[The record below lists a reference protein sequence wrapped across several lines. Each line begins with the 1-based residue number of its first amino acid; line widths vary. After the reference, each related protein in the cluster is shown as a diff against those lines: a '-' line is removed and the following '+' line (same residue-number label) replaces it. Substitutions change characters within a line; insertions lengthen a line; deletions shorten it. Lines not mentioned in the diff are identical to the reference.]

1 MLPPPVS
8 CFLLHSVGCQ
18 LRHHLHKEAFLFIR
32 LKYATHPIP
41 HPHTLHGSVLLQLPP
56 NQLELPSQF
65 ILFSVSSMKTHA
77 SWNPGCVCLDHRG
90 ISNAQISDWR
100 KKKKRHLIST
110 SAVKHW
116 ISEFYPMLLGVGVMD
131 RLWLNLSEEMPYPL
145 SSPLSHQVSQ
155 LINGQLCGKAWGL
168 ISQLDWTPGAS
179 CWIWAR
185 GLSPHSEGPGE
196 GGPPSPCRSWTKQ
209 SSFLV
214 FLHLWNPPSPFCK
227 DVWESVKAHFPD
239 LGMQ

>member
-1 MLPPPVS
+1 MLPLPLS

-41 HPHTLHGSVLLQLPP
+41 QTNTLHCSVLLQLSP
-56 NQLELPSQF
+56 NQMELPSQF
-65 ILFSVSSMKTHA
+65 ILFSVSSMKTYA
-77 SWNPGCVCLDHRG
+77 LWKLSCLSWSSGYFQCPNKWLV
-90 ISNAQISDWR
+90 
-100 KKKKRHLIST
+100 KKKRHLIST
-110 SAVKHW
+110 ISVKHW

-155 LINGQLCGKAWGL
+155 LINGHLCGKAWGL

-179 CWIWAR
+179 CQIWAR
-185 GLSPHSEGPGE
+185 ELSPHSEGPGE
-196 GGPPSPCRSWTKQ
+196 GGPPSPCRSWKKQ

-214 FLHLWNPPSPFCK
+214 FLHLWNPPSPFRK